1 MKYLITCISAFYIC
15 VNCHSQATKE
25 EVELLRKEH
34 KEHLSD
40 TAYGYLNLEEI
51 EHFEG
56 LDYFPF
62 DESFQIKAKFTK
74 KKGRSFEMP
83 TSTDRKPWYR
93 RYGYLDFEVNG
104 VQCRLEVY
112 QNLALKQSKEHKH
125 HLFLPMRD
133 KTSAKTSYGG
143 GRFLD
148 LTIPKDEF
156 LIIDF
161 NLLYNP
167 YCAYS
172 DRYSCPIP
180 PAVNTLNVAILAGE
194 KTPHGH

>member
-1 MKYLITCISAFYIC
+1 MCSIFIFYIWN
-15 VNCHSQATKE
+15 NCHSQATSDE
-25 EVELLRKEH
+25 IELMRKEH

-40 TAYGYLNLEEI
+40 TAYGYLDLEEI

-62 DESFQIKAKFTK
+62 DSSFQIKARFTK

-93 RYGYLDFEVNG
+93 RYGYLDFEVKG
-104 VQCRLEVY
+104 VTCRLEVY
-112 QNLALKQSKEHKH
+112 QNITLKQKKEHRK

-133 KTSAKTSYGG
+133 KTSAKTTYGG

-148 LTIPKDEF
+148 LIIPKEDS

-172 DRYSCPIP
+172 DRY
-180 PAVNTLNVAILAGE
+180 
-194 KTPHGH
+194 

>member
-1 MKYLITCISAFYIC
+1 MRYLICCLSVFYTFY
-15 VNCHSQATKE
+15 NCHSQASSN
-25 EVELLRKEH
+25 EVDLLRKEH

-40 TAYGYLNLEEI
+40 TAYGYLTLNEI

-56 LDYFPF
+56 LDYFAF
-62 DESFQIKAKFTK
+62 DSSFQVMARFTK

-93 RYGYLDFEVNG
+93 RYGFLDFEVKG
-104 VQCRLEVY
+104 VKCRLEVY
-112 QNLALKQSKEHKH
+112 QNLALKQTKEYKH

-148 LTIPKDEF
+148 LSIPKEDS

-180 PAVNTLNVAILAGE
+180 PAINTLNVAIEAGE